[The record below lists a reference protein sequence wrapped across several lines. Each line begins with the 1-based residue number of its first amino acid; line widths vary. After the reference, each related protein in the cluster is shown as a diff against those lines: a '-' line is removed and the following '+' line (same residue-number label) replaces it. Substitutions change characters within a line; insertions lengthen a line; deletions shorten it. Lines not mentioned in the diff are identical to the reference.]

1 MIRHAAVC
9 IVLPVPGTD
18 DVIFWESTRDGD
30 KGDGEAKDAGWR
42 VKGGRYKC
50 RVS

>member
-18 DVIFWESTRDGD
+18 DVILGKSAREGD
-30 KGDGEAKDAGWR
+30 KGDGEANEAGWR
-42 VKGGRYKC
+42 VKGGR
-50 RVS
+50 